1 MLVVRTVEG
10 RTHPLDQFV
19 GTEQA
24 IGFHHPTLAMH
35 PPGLYRVQPRALLG
49 QLAPYDPHAF
59 SALLGCP
66 LLCSSIHRRT
76 SWLMCQEALSHT
88 NTHTFLPIDPSFLE
102 HHERNWVVIAL
113 TGGPSTNLS
122 HVLSNSGK

>member
-59 SALLGCP
+59 CALLGCP
-66 LLCSSIHRRT
+66 VMLV
-76 SWLMCQEALSHT
+76 
-88 NTHTFLPIDPSFLE
+88 DPSAHFMAYVPA
-102 HHERNWVVIAL
+102 RVVPYQHPHLL
-113 TGGPSTNLS
+113 THRP
-122 HVLSNSGK
+122 